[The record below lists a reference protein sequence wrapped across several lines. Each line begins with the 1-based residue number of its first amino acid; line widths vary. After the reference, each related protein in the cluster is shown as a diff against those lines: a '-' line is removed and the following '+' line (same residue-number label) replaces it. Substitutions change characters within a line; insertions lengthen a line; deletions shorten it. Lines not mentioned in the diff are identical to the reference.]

1 MSITAKTFEQNKLNG
16 ILAEIIA
23 IQDFLSN
30 GYEIKR
36 TGIGSDFIAYKEIPG
51 GIDQTYVEVK

>member
-1 MSITAKTFEQNKLNG
+1 MSITAKTLKQNKLNG

-36 TGIGSDFIAYKEIPG
+36 TRGKMDNGVIRNQSWCRRCR
-51 GIDQTYVEVK
+51 